1 MGELKKMKDAF
12 DLKKKVTN
20 STLSRQY
27 LNTKGRKKIKNS
39 YNKMSDH
46 VQSCCT
52 IVLFV
57 SIKTD
62 VPVILKSRSQ

>member
-12 DLKKKVTN
+12 DLKKKSNKQHTIKAIFECK
-20 STLSRQY
+20 R
-27 LNTKGRKKIKNS
+27 KKKIKNS

-46 VQSCCT
+46 VQSCCA

-57 SIKTD
+57 SSKTD
-62 VPVILKSRSQ
+62 VHVLLKSRSQ

>member
-27 LNTKGRKKIKNS
+27 LNAKGRKKSKILTTKCQIMFS
-39 YNKMSDH
+39 LA
-46 VQSCCT
+46 
-52 IVLFV
+52 VL
-57 SIKTD
+57 
-62 VPVILKSRSQ
+62 